1 MEFYSTWV
9 YRNIF
14 NAEWALWTFVVMIM
28 TLNILAPIFVW
39 MIMNGTPVTNLLK
52 KRMKNKKE
60 ENMNN

>member
-1 MEFYSTWV
+1 L
-9 YRNIF
+9 